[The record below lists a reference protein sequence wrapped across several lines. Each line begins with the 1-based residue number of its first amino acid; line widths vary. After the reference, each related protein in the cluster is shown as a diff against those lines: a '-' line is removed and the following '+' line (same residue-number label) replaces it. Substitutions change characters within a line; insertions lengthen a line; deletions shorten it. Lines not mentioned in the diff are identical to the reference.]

1 MTTDSSRVVT
11 LTAET
16 FDREVLAS
24 DRPVLVDFWA
34 PWCGPCRMVAPSVEQ
49 LAEEYDGRAKIAK
62 INVDDHP
69 EIAGRFGVHGIP
81 ALLFFQ
87 GGKLAGEVVGAVPKK
102 VLAEK
107 LDTLLVPVV

>member
-1 MTTDSSRVVT
+1 MTTDTDRVVK
-11 LTAET
+11 LTTET
-16 FDREVLAS
+16 FDGEVLES

-34 PWCGPCRMVAPSVEQ
+34 PWCGPCRMIAPSVEQ

-69 EIAGRFGVHGIP
+69 EVAARFGVRGIP

-87 GGKLAGEVVGAVPKK
+87 DGKIAGEVVGAVPKN
-102 VLAEK
+102 VLADK
-107 LDTLLVPVV
+107 LDTLLPGA